1 MQISIKQKPDGQF
14 ESVLPM
20 RNPGEIK
27 LIVARTWNEIKDEFN
42 GDLVST
48 LKFNLNET
56 VNVSQKHN
64 LNISKFPLLN
74 DDQTDLNDRLKFVFN
89 ELFDRYCIED
99 PEGQCG

>member
-1 MQISIKQKPDGQF
+1 
-14 ESVLPM
+14 M

-27 LIVARTWNEIKDEFN
+27 LIVARTWNEIKDEYN